1 MANEHLRVPT
11 EKLLVR
17 ILTANLEIEGYAH
30 IRTGGYRSRLVDLLN
45 SAHIN
50 FIPITEAKYR
60 VRTEEPTEF
69 IDSDWVIVSLDDIEL
84 VDIMEKPHSV

>member
-1 MANEHLRVPT
+1 MPNEHLRVPT
-11 EKLLVR
+11 EKVLVR

-45 SAHIN
+45 SANIN

-60 VRTEEPTEF
+60 VRKEEPTEF
-69 IDSDWVIVSLDDIEL
+69 IDSDCVIVNTQDIEV
-84 VDIMEKPHSV
+84 VDILQKS